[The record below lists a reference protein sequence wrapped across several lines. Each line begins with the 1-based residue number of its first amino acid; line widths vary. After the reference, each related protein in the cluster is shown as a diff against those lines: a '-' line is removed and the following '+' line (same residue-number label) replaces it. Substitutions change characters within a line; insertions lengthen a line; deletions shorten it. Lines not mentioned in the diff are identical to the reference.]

1 MKRYRIPAYDEATGR
16 GLIRHVY
23 VRTNRRGESLCC
35 VVANGRKVPR
45 EAELAALVLAAAPK
59 TLGVVLNVNT
69 KKGNVILGDQYRTLW
84 GQDFLMDTLCGLE
97 FRLSVPSFYQ
107 VNRDQAEVLYAKA
120 LEFAAL
126 TGEETALDLYCG
138 AGTITLCLAGRAR
151 RVIGSEIVPA
161 AIRDA
166 KENAERNGVT
176 NAEFFCGDA
185 ADTAAEL
192 AAQGLRPDVITV
204 DPPRK
209 GLAPEVAASAAA
221 MGPER
226 IVYVSCDP
234 GTLGRDVKLFAEQG
248 YRAVRAAAVDMFPGT
263 RHVETIVLLQRENS

>member
-1 MKRYRIPAYDEATGR
+1 M
-16 GLIRHVY
+16 
-23 VRTNRRGESLCC
+23 
-35 VVANGRKVPR
+35 
-45 EAELAALVLAAAPK
+45 
-59 TLGVVLNVNT
+59 
-69 KKGNVILGDQYRTLW
+69 
-84 GQDFLMDTLCGLE
+84 
-97 FRLSVPSFYQ
+97 
-107 VNRDQAEVLYAKA
+107 
-120 LEFAAL
+120 
-126 TGEETALDLYCG
+126 
-138 AGTITLCLAGRAR
+138 
-151 RVIGSEIVPA
+151 
-161 AIRDA
+161 
-166 KENAERNGVT
+166 T